1 MGGGPAQRPAPA
13 PLAYRAASGSLAA
26 LGTQRV
32 RTVRGGFYGT
42 EGRIPQTPHTGT
54 RTLTITHVPSGR
66 HLQLVE
72 RLNDTAAY
80 TAPQTAIRY
89 LPGLQRLL
97 LLGAAQDRGM
107 PLWQCV
113 VLP

>member
-1 MGGGPAQRPAPA
+1 MLFR
-13 PLAYRAASGSLAA
+13 S
-26 LGTQRV
+26 
-32 RTVRGGFYGT
+32 
-42 EGRIPQTPHTGT
+42 
-54 RTLTITHVPSGR
+54 
-66 HLQLVE
+66 
-72 RLNDTAAY
+72 NDTAAY